1 MFEQLDRADS
11 LVERVVHAL
20 LQEIEQGKFPPNTRL
35 PAEQLLAQQ
44 LNVSRP
50 VIREAIARLKVDNI
64 LVTRKGS
71 GAYVSANPVGNAYR
85 LDPGGRDGVNLQ
97 HVFELRYWAECA
109 AAELAARRR
118 TDSDIQAIE
127 AALVE
132 MDRTHGDFVA
142 SGMAD
147 IGFHRAIAVATR
159 NAYFSGFVDFLG
171 RQLLETR
178 RLAWENSARL
188 WGGSS
193 PAQQEHR
200 LIFEAISSG
209 DPDAARNAARNH
221 LIASAR
227 RLRMPEPVGTQ
238 LGSIYPT
245 GGKE

>member
-20 LQEIEQGKFPPNTRL
+20 RQQIEEGKFPPNTRL

-71 GAYVSANPVGNAYR
+71 GAYVSTNPVGNAYR
-85 LDPGGRDGVNLQ
+85 LDPGGREGVNLQ

-132 MDRTHGDFVA
+132 MDRTSDDFVA
-142 SGMAD
+142 AGMAD
-147 IGFHRAIAVATR
+147 IGFHRAIAVATG
-159 NAYFSGFVDFLG
+159 NTYFSGFVDFLG

-178 RLAWENSARL
+178 RLAWENSAKL
-188 WGGSS
+188 YGGSH

-200 LIFEAISSG
+200 LIFEAIRGG
-209 DPDAARNAARNH
+209 DPVAALDAARGH
-221 LIASAR
+221 LNASAR
-227 RLRMPEPVGTQ
+227 RLRVPEPVGAPVG
-238 LGSIYPT
+238 LIYPL
-245 GGKE
+245 GGK